1 MPPPVVSKGGTRRRQ
16 ANPKVLMIA
25 GAVVVLAAIGIGLGV
40 ALSGGSSSAG
50 IPKGTPTVGSLQNAL
65 PGASDVAAMYKGI
78 PQKGVYLGS
87 PFAPVQMT
95 MYIDLQCPICQEYET
110 TAMPT
115 IVQKYVRTGKV
126 RVQVKPWA
134 FIGPDSFRGQAAML
148 AAAKQNRAYNFA
160 QVLYAN
166 QGTENTG
173 WLNDAMIAQIAAS
186 VPGLQVHN
194 LFSDRGSSSVKS
206 QADQVDASAQVDG
219 VTGTPTVFV
228 GKTGSKPAR
237 VSAPGAAPTLQDT
250 EAAINQALG

>member
-1 MPPPVVSKGGTRRRQ
+1 
-16 ANPKVLMIA
+16 
-25 GAVVVLAAIGIGLGV
+25 
-40 ALSGGSSSAG
+40 
-50 IPKGTPTVGSLQNAL
+50 
-65 PGASDVAAMYKGI
+65 
-78 PQKGVYLGS
+78 
-87 PFAPVQMT
+87 
-95 MYIDLQCPICQEYET
+95 
-110 TAMPT
+110 
-115 IVQKYVRTGKV
+115 V

-134 FIGPDSFRGQAAML
+134 FIGPDSFRGQAAMI

-173 WLNDAMIAQIAAS
+173 WLDDAMIAQIAAS
-186 VPGLQVHN
+186 VPGIHVPT
-194 LFSDRGSSSVKS
+194 LFSDRGSSGVKG
-206 QADQVDASAQVDG
+206 QANQVDASAQADG